1 MKAIRVMPMSPNNE
15 ICRDSRI
22 YEDAIC
28 SLARLIGDPDKA
40 RTRARKLASLM
51 NQIEMEDSEGE
62 VEVFKAAADP
72 CRLRI
77 LKLLKEGELCV
88 CEIMAALKKPQ
99 SSTSHH
105 LSILREAG
113 LVKERR
119 DGKWSYYRLADGAV
133 NEMVKQARVLKK
145 K

>member
-1 MKAIRVMPMSPNNE
+1 MKTSTSPGSE
-15 ICRDSRI
+15 ICRDLRI
-22 YEDAIC
+22 SEDAIC

-51 NQIEMEDSEGE
+51 NQIDMEDSVGE
-62 VEVFKAAADP
+62 VEVFKAVADP

-113 LVKERR
+113 LIKERR

-133 NEMVKQARVLKK
+133 IEMVKYARALKK

>member
-1 MKAIRVMPMSPNNE
+1 MSDE
-15 ICRDSRI
+15 TS
-22 YEDAIC
+22 EDTNIDENAIC
-28 SLARLIGDPDKA
+28 SLARLTGDTDKA
-40 RTRARKLASLM
+40 RTRTRKLSSLM
-51 NQIEMEDSEGE
+51 KAIDKAGPEGE

-88 CEIMAALKKPQ
+88 CEIMTALSKPQ
-99 SSTSHH
+99 STTSHH

-133 NEMVKQARVLKK
+133 VEMVKQARALKK
-145 K
+145 KQ

>member
-1 MKAIRVMPMSPNNE
+1 MSE
-15 ICRDSRI
+15 KVCGDSKI
-22 YEDAIC
+22 DDEAIC
-28 SLARLIGDPDKA
+28 SLARLIGDPEKA
-40 RTRARKLASLM
+40 RNKIEKLSSLVEA
-51 NQIEMEDSEGE
+51 IEMEDPDGV
-62 VEVFKAAADP
+62 VEVLKATADP

-88 CEIMAALKKPQ
+88 CEIVIALDRRH

-105 LSILREAG
+105 LSVLREAR
-113 LVKERR
+113 LIRERK

-133 NEMVKQARVLKK
+133 VEMLKQAEVLKK